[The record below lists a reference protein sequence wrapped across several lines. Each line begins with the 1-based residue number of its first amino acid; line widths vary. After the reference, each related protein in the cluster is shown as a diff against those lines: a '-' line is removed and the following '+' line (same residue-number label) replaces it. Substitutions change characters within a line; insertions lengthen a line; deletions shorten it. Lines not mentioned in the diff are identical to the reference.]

1 MVGSAVSNING
12 ASIEMLIKIKR
23 LIISGDGAKYFVRFA
38 SLFCAVTEIIISP
51 NHE

>member
-1 MVGSAVSNING
+1 MVSIVSNIT
-12 ASIEMLIKIKR
+12 SVFVEMLIKIKR